1 MDSSSENQMMQ
12 AMYTPTFGNGNFEIE
27 APSKGE
33 VGQGFPK
40 VPYLSIES
48 IFYQQMGSNPLTSPI
63 NTLSGTNTGQQVIG
77 GQYTMQDNTQ
87 TNRYQMGF
95 QSGQGV

>member
-1 MDSSSENQMMQ
+1 MDNASENQMMQ
-12 AMYTPTFGNGNFEIE
+12 QMYIPTFGNGNFEIE

-48 IFYQQMGSNPLTSPI
+48 IFFQQASSNPLKSPV
-63 NTLSGTNTGQQVIG
+63 NTLSGVSSGQQVIG
-77 GQYTMQDNTQ
+77 GQYTMQDQNQ
-87 TNRYQMGF
+87 TNRYQMGY
-95 QSGQGV
+95 QSGQ